1 MKISRRAFSSGALSL
16 AVGSQLP
23 SSALAQQ
30 RSTLAAALQ
39 AIRAYGDAHVR
50 YYGLPGMTLGIT
62 APNGFATVI
71 NFGDTNHEALA
82 TVPPIAP
89 EALFQIGSITKVMT
103 ALVIHQLAAE
113 GRLKLGDV
121 ASGLVPD
128 VPLPPESGITVQ
140 HLLDHRGG
148 LPDFAPVAPEG
159 GLWTGFP
166 PGEHYYYSNT
176 GYDVL
181 TRIAERVSGK
191 PLASL
196 FAERIFAPLGM
207 HRSRGAI
214 VASDRQLYAQGYEAA
229 DTSVPY
235 VRRGY
240 GLVPAP
246 WIDWSSGAGS
256 VGSTAEDMNLFLR
269 ALAQISQGRAGLGLS
284 AVAASDFIRH
294 AAPADAPGATYGN
307 GLRHVTEGGRSYLHH
322 TGGMISFS
330 SSFHLDRASGT
341 GAFASTPLS
350 AFASYRPRLL
360 TRFATDVLTDLLAG
374 RPLPRPPAFELQVA
388 NAGSYFGRY
397 VGPSGSFEV
406 RQGNPLTIV
415 ADGQAA
421 ELQAWGGESFR
432 TTHPRFRAF
441 TLLFDRRPTGIAGAA
456 WGPASFVR
464 EGITARP
471 APSDPALASL
481 AGRYIHPSPWWR
493 VITVVER
500 EGKLWLGTETPTT
513 RIADNL
519 WRVGPESWSPERL
532 SFGDLVDGSPQSL
545 TFSGEKFRRA
555 S

>member
-30 RSTLAAALQ
+30 RPTLAAALQ
-39 AIRAYGDAHVR
+39 AIRAYGDAHLR
-50 YYGLPGMTLGIT
+50 YYGLPGMTLGVT

-71 NFGDTNHEALA
+71 NFGDTNRETLA
-82 TVPPIAP
+82 PIPPIAP
-89 EALFQIGSITKVMT
+89 GALFQIGSITKVMT

-113 GRLKLGDV
+113 GRLKLGDQ
-121 ASGLVPD
+121 ASSLVPD
-128 VPLPPESGITVQ
+128 VQLPAGSGITVQ
-140 HLLDHRGG
+140 HLLDHRAG

-176 GYDVL
+176 GYDIL
-181 TRIAERVSGK
+181 TRIAESAGGK

-207 HRSRGAI
+207 NRTRGAI
-214 VASDRQLYAQGYEAA
+214 VASDRQLYAQGYEPA

-256 VGSTAEDMNLFLR
+256 VASTAEDMNLFLR
-269 ALAQISQGRAGLGLS
+269 ALTTIAQGRAGLGLDARS
-284 AVAASDFIRH
+284 AAEFIRH
-294 AAPADAPGATYGN
+294 SAPADAAGATYGN
-307 GLRHVTEGGRSYLHH
+307 GLRHVVEGARSYLHH

-388 NAGSYFGRY
+388 NAGSYSGRY
-397 VGPSGSFEV
+397 VGPSGSFEI
-406 RQGNPLTIV
+406 RQGYPLTIV
-415 ADGQAA
+415 ADGEAA
-421 ELQAWGGESFR
+421 ELQAWGGEAFR

-456 WGPASFVR
+456 WGPTNFVR
-464 EGITARP
+464 EGVTARP
-471 APSDPALASL
+471 ASSDPALALL
-481 AGRYIHPSPWWR
+481 AGRYVHPSPWWR
-493 VITVVER
+493 AITVVER

-513 RIADNL
+513 RIGDNL
-519 WRVGPESWSPERL
+519 WRVGPESWSPERA
-532 SFGDLVDGSPQSL
+532 SFADFVDGRPQAL